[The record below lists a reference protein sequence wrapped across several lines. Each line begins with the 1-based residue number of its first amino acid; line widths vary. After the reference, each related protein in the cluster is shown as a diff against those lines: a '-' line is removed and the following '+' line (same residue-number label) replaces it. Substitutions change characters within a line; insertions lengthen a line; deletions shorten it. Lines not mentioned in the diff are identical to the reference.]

1 MSWLSPYRWL
11 LMAGLIATL
20 IAGYFA
26 WANHQQDIGYERAKS
41 EYTAAALIEQ
51 QKSAKITADWQKQ
64 KDEAINHATTR
75 AIKAKA
81 DADRL
86 RSVNGGL
93 RDDLASARSQLSS
106 ASEDAV
112 LKYSATL
119 NTVFGECS
127 AEVERLAG
135 EASGH
140 ASDSLMLQ
148 QSWPK

>member
-11 LMAGLIATL
+11 IIGGLIAAL

-26 WANHQQDIGYERAKS
+26 WANHQQDIGYERARS
-41 EYTAAALIEQ
+41 EYTATALIEQ

-64 KDEAINHATTR
+64 KDEAINDATSR

-86 RSVNGGL
+86 HAVNGGL

-106 ASEDAV
+106 ASTDSLRRYA
-112 LKYSATL
+112 ATA
-119 NTVFGECS
+119 NAVFGEC
-127 AEVERLAG
+127 AREVESMAG
-135 EASGH
+135 QLESI
-140 ASDSLMLQ
+140 ASDALTLHQ
-148 QSWPK
+148 AWPK